1 MLEWNTVTPVNF
13 TKANGDTVQV
23 KLRYELKPSDSNL
36 FVDCQ
41 GQDIDALAHKYLGTE
56 AESLNILQNN
66 AVAISENKFDMSKV
80 KRIKIPTQ

>member
-1 MLEWNTVTPVNF
+1 MFEWNTVTPVNF

-56 AESLNILQNN
+56 AETLNILQNN
-66 AVAISENKFDMSKV
+66 AVSISEHKFDMSKV
-80 KRIKIPTQ
+80 KRIKIPAQ

>member
-1 MLEWNTVTPVNF
+1 MFEWNTVPPVNF
-13 TKANGDTVQV
+13 TKANGETVQV
-23 KLRYELKPSDSNL
+23 KLRYELQDSDSNL

-66 AVAISENKFDMSKV
+66 AVAISEHKFDMTKV
-80 KRIKIPTQ
+80 SRIKIPIQ